1 MLLTQGSMCPASVFA
16 LPRNGSAEAVTVL
29 SGEETAQRALLVSGS
44 LSLETTAMPG
54 PPTSCWE
61 RRELAEGWGCE
72 VSGVAEVGGGVSG
85 RPGHADKTDACVTSK
100 EAIPQE
106 GLEITASPF

>member
-1 MLLTQGSMCPASVFA
+1 MSRICFCTPEERASRSCDGS
-16 LPRNGSAEAVTVL
+16 LE
-29 SGEETAQRALLVSGS
+29 EETAQKAPLVSGS

-61 RRELAEGWGCE
+61 RWELAEGWGCKM
-72 VSGVAEVGGGVSG
+72 SHRGGGWGVGGSG
-85 RPGHADKTDACVTSK
+85 RPGHAEKTDARVTSK